1 MVAFSRLSNDP
12 RILPFNT
19 ENDNAPPLSWK
30 GFREHLDLLHLE
42 NTFICT
48 EQMQTPPTWFEVPL
62 QDGLKGII
70 EDESIPSFSKRR
82 KLIR

>member
-1 MVAFSRLSNDP
+1 MSTYSRLPNAS

-48 EQMQTPPTWFEVPL
+48 ERMQTPPTWFEVPL
-62 QDGLKGII
+62 EAGLKGML
-70 EDESIPSFSKRR
+70 EAQSMLSLSSTAD
-82 KLIR
+82 